1 VNTVNLEPKKHMD
14 HSRVVYVD
22 IGGQRY
28 AIRSH
33 LDQAYIAELAAA
45 VDAKMQ
51 LAARES
57 PQGDSLKIAV
67 LAALNIAD
75 EWFRARDEES
85 ARRARLSHRTEELER
100 MLDLALASAEPADP
114 ASSLARTAGSF

>member
-1 VNTVNLEPKKHMD
+1 
-14 HSRVVYVD
+14 
-22 IGGQRY
+22 
-28 AIRSH
+28 
-33 LDQAYIAELAAA
+33 

-57 PQGDSLKIAV
+57 PQGASQYIALRAAHNIAV
-67 LAALNIAD
+67 D
-75 EWFRARDEES
+75 WYRARDEES